1 MINRAFCSGS
11 EMVWYFIG
19 VYIVNRTSH
28 GRLEIR
34 NFSSSVEKYFTSQR
48 SERVKYFSTLKEKF
62 RITKRSCNILSI
74 LQFHRGRRPRREKW
88 VLGLFD
94 TQYVPARPYLQLVGR
109 RNAAT
114 LLDITQRQVQP
125 GSIVCTDQW
134 AAYRQMQRRLGL
146 HHRTVNHS
154 LHFVDPVTGV
164 HTQHA
169 ESNWS
174 ASKEKFKK
182 MKGNRNPNFLID
194 YLHESMW
201 RRWYGDPHPNEC
213 FQRLLQDIAEQNPL

>member
-19 VYIVNRTSH
+19 VYIINRTSH

-34 NFSSSVEKYFTSQR
+34 NYSSSVEKYFTSQR
-48 SERVKYFSTLKEKF
+48 GERVKYFSTLEEKF
-62 RITKRSCNILSI
+62 RITKRSCNILYI

-94 TQYVPARPYLQLVGR
+94 TQYVPARPYLQLVRR

-114 LLDITQRQVQP
+114 LLAIIQRQVQP
-125 GSIVCTDQW
+125 GSIVYTDQW

-154 LHFVDPVTGV
+154 LVY
-164 HTQHA
+164 TQNTQKA
-169 ESNWS
+169 IGLQQ
-174 ASKEKFKK
+174 KK
-182 MKGNRNPNFLID
+182 SSRK
-194 YLHESMW
+194 
-201 RRWYGDPHPNEC
+201 
-213 FQRLLQDIAEQNPL
+213 